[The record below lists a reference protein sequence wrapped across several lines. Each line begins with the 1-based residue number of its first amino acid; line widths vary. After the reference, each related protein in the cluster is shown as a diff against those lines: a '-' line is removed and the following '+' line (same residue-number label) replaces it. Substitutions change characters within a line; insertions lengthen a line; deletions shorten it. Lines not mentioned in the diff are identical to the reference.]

1 MFNRTKDTSSDGA
14 ASAPQPS
21 PAKRSAMKSKAPSII
36 SADMVLQ
43 GSLNSEG
50 EVQLDG
56 SVEGDIRA
64 DSLTIGEDA
73 SVEGHVVAET
83 VIVRGKVKGSIRARQ
98 VQLAATARIEGD
110 IVHSALSME
119 SGAFFDGNCRN
130 SSDPV
135 ADAGKPAANKAPA
148 ASAAPA
154 ASPSSS
160 TNTSSSSPSSMGS
173 SSGSN
178 PSAPPKSGG
187 SSSNPSLDLPKSKSS
202 S

>member
-1 MFNRTKDTSSDGA
+1 
-14 ASAPQPS
+14 
-21 PAKRSAMKSKAPSII
+21 MKSKAPSII

-73 SVEGHVVAET
+73 SVEGNVVAET

-98 VQLAATARIEGD
+98 VQLAATARMEGD

-135 ADAGKPAANKAPA
+135 ADAGQPAANKAPA
-148 ASAAPA
+148 ASPAPA
-154 ASPSSS
+154 ANASTSSSASSSSASSPSSS
-160 TNTSSSSPSSMGS
+160 T
-173 SSGSN
+173 
-178 PSAPPKSGG
+178 PSAPPK
-187 SSSNPSLDLPKSKSS
+187 SSNPSLDLPKSKSS
-202 S
+202 G

>member
-1 MFNRTKDTSSDGA
+1 MFNRTKDNSADSA
-14 ASAPQPS
+14 VSAPQPS
-21 PAKRSAMKSKAPSII
+21 PSKRSAMKSKAPSII

-130 SSDPV
+130 SADPA
-135 ADAGKPAANKAPA
+135 ADTSQPAANKAPA
-148 ASAAPA
+148 TSPAPA
-154 ASPSSS
+154 ANAP
-160 TNTSSSSPSSMGS
+160 TAANSSSSSASST
-173 SSGSN
+173 
-178 PSAPPKSGG
+178 PSAPPKSSA

>member
-1 MFNRTKDTSSDGA
+1 MFNRTKDTSSDSA
-14 ASAPQPS
+14 VSAPPP

-56 SVEGDIRA
+56 SVEGDVRA
-64 DSLTIGEDA
+64 GSLTIGEDA
-73 SVEGHVVAET
+73 SVDGEVIAET

-119 SGAFFDGNCRN
+119 SGAFFDGHCRH

-135 ADAGKPAANKAPA
+135 ADASKTPKPAASSSASS
-148 ASAAPA
+148 SAAPSSA
-154 ASPSSS
+154 ASS
-160 TNTSSSSPSSMGS
+160 TSSSSSST
-173 SSGSN
+173 
-178 PSAPPKSGG
+178 PSAPPKSSE
-187 SSSNPSLDLPKSKSS
+187 SSSSSSSSSSPSLDLPKAKSAS
-202 S
+202 

>member
-1 MFNRTKDTSSDGA
+1 
-14 ASAPQPS
+14 
-21 PAKRSAMKSKAPSII
+21 MKSKAPSII

-119 SGAFFDGNCRN
+119 SGAFFDGHCRN

-135 ADAGKPAANKAPA
+135 ADAGQPAANRAAATSPAPA
-148 ASAAPA
+148 AN
-154 ASPSSS
+154 ASTS
-160 TNTSSSSPSSMGS
+160 TSTASVSSSSSSA
-173 SSGSN
+173 
-178 PSAPPKSGG
+178 PSAPPKSGA
-187 SSSNPSLDLPKSKSS
+187 SSSNPSLDLPKAKSS